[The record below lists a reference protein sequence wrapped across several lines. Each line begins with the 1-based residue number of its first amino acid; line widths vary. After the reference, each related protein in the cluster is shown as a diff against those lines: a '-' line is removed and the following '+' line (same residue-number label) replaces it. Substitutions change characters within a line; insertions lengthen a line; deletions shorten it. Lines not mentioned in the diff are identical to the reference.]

1 VDRLPIPSFLRDL
14 GATPGALRVLLVA
27 FVALGAAGFNPP
39 VTSPAVA
46 SVQSII
52 RARPEA
58 DAIILLITLIGAGLL
73 FIGGILGDTNGRR
86 GVLLGALAVLCA
98 GNLVGL
104 VVTTGPVF
112 VGSRLAS
119 AAAAYAV
126 LPFALAL
133 VATTYQGVVRATA
146 IGVAYAGYAGATAV
160 SPVLLS
166 LGLPP
171 SPLWPGFV
179 VGALTAGIALAVAW
193 RRTPDLTPVVRAD
206 RSDVIAT
213 AVWAFAIVILTAGF
227 VGLGDRVSVAIRIG
241 LAAIGVAMLAGY
253 AIWDR
258 RIRDRSR
265 LGHLVDRRPVTVA
278 IAVGVIVSFAQA
290 APLFQLPLFFKLVLH
305 YGALG
310 ATIATAPFAI
320 ALVVAGPVAGVL
332 LARFGPRTLMA
343 GGLAVVGFGNI
354 LAALVI
360 GDQAPYLALATSLA
374 LIGIGFVIATT
385 VRTAVIFASVSRGL
399 PATAAALNEA
409 SVLVG
414 GRIGLATLTALITER
429 ALDTYAGSLGAM
441 DPAQRDAAVAT
452 FRDLMIAIGTPGYG
466 ELASAVS
473 PADVAAY
480 ISAVVEAYRLGLL
493 GTGLLAL
500 VAAPVVWIALGARDP
515 LSTVWDHRD
524 ERVEAVATSG

>member
-14 GATPGALRVLLVA
+14 GAEPGALRVLLVA
-27 FVALGAAGFNPP
+27 FVSLGAAGLNPT
-39 VTSPAVA
+39 VTSPILPN
-46 SVQSII
+46 VQSII

-58 DAIILLITLIGAGLL
+58 DALILLITLIGAGLL
-73 FIGGILGDTNGRR
+73 FVGGILGDTNGRR

-98 GNLVGL
+98 GNAVGL
-104 VVTTGPVF
+104 FVTSGPVF
-112 VGSRLAS
+112 IGSRLAS
-119 AAAAYAV
+119 VAAAYAV
-126 LPFALAL
+126 LPFSLAL
-133 VATTYQGVVRATA
+133 VATTYRGVVRATA
-146 IGVAYAGYAGATAV
+146 IGVAYAAYAGATAV
-160 SPVLLS
+160 APALLS
-166 LGLPP
+166 LGPAP

-179 VGALTAGIALAVAW
+179 VGASAAGIALAVAW
-193 RRTPDLTPVVRAD
+193 PRTPDLKPVVRAD
-206 RSDVIAT
+206 RSYVVAT
-213 AVWAFAIVILTAGF
+213 AVWAFAIVIITAGF
-227 VGLGDRVSVAIRIG
+227 VGVGDRVSLAVRIG
-241 LAAIGVAMLAGY
+241 LAAIGLTMLAGY

-258 RIRDRSR
+258 RVRDRSR
-265 LGHLVDRRPVTVA
+265 SGHLVDRRPVTVA
-278 IAVGVIVSFAQA
+278 IAAGVIVSFAQA

-320 ALVVAGPVAGVL
+320 ALVVAGPVAGAL

-343 GGLAVVGFGNI
+343 GGLAVVGLGNI

-360 GDQAPYLALATSLA
+360 GDQAPYVALATSLA

-429 ALDTYAGSLGAM
+429 ALETYAGSLGAI
-441 DPAQRDAAVAT
+441 DPVQRDTAVAA
-452 FRDLMIAIGTPGYG
+452 FRDLLIAVGTPGYS
-466 ELASAVS
+466 ELASALS
-473 PADVAAY
+473 PADVTAY
-480 ISAVVEAYRLGLL
+480 VSALVEAYRLGLL
-493 GTGLLAL
+493 GTGLLAV
-500 VAAPVVWIALGARDP
+500 VAAPLVWFALGARDP

-524 ERVEAVATSG
+524 ERAEAIATSS

>member
-14 GATPGALRVLLVA
+14 GAEPGALRVLLAA
-27 FVALGAAGFNPP
+27 FVSLGAAGLN
-39 VTSPAVA
+39 PAVSSPVLP

-58 DAIILLITLIGAGLL
+58 DALILLITLIGAGLL

-86 GVLLGALAVLCA
+86 GLLLGALAVLCA

-104 VVTTGPVF
+104 VVTSGPVF
-112 VGSRLAS
+112 LGSRLAS
-119 AAAAYAV
+119 VAAAYAV

-133 VATTYQGVVRATA
+133 VAKTYTGLVRATA

-166 LGLPP
+166 LGPPP

-179 VGALTAGIALAVAW
+179 VGALAAGIALLIAW
-193 RRTPDLTPVVRAD
+193 PRTPDLIPVPPAD
-206 RSDVIAT
+206 RSSVIAT

-227 VGLGDRVSVAIRIG
+227 VGLGDRVSIAVRIG
-241 LAAIGVAMLAGY
+241 LAAIAIAMLAGY
-253 AIWDR
+253 VIWDR
-258 RIRDRSR
+258 RVRDRSR
-265 LGHLVDRRPVTVA
+265 ADHLVDRRPVTVA

-320 ALVVAGPVAGVL
+320 ALVVAGPVAGAL
-332 LARFGPRTLMA
+332 LARFGPRTLLA
-343 GGLAVVGFGNI
+343 GGLAVVGSGNI

-360 GDQAPYLALATSLA
+360 GDQAPYVALATSLA

-429 ALDTYAGSLGAM
+429 ALATYGGSLGPM

-452 FRDLMIAIGTPGYG
+452 FRDLLIAVGTPGYS

-480 ISAVVEAYRLGLL
+480 IGAVVEAYRLGLL

-500 VAAPVVWIALGARDP
+500 VAAPVVWFALGARDP
-515 LSTVWDHRD
+515 LATVWDHRD
-524 ERVEAVATSG
+524 ERAESLATSG